1 MADLYAMHTGTWR
14 YKFVI
19 INIKYPISNIR
30 CRIFILLWLKCIT
43 SGACG
48 YIHCILTYQER
59 RMTSLILTRLGYF
72 PSHMLQVVYVM
83 MKGRALTWILLE
95 MDPVRA
101 VCRTTTGSPGILP
114 WVKTKQRRYDPTRRF
129 RSVMSRIGCTASYW
143 EICNRNRSTL
153 RLW

>member
-1 MADLYAMHTGTWR
+1 MYTGTWP
-14 YKFVI
+14 YKFCH
-19 INIKYPISNIR
+19 NENKHPIPNIR
-30 CRIFILLWLKCIT
+30 YSIFIFIMTKMYNVRCLWLYT
-43 SGACG
+43 L
-48 YIHCILTYQER
+48 YINVSVER
-59 RMTSLILTRLGYF
+59 RMTRLILTRLGYF
-72 PSHMLQVVYVM
+72 PSHILHVVYVM

-143 EICNRNRSTL
+143 EICNRNRSKL